1 MTPAS
6 SHSRARE
13 ILELVSRAVEANPD
27 AGSPVVR
34 VRAHVSRRTGN
45 EALELL
51 LHAGFIQRRRVNGDD
66 AYRSVRPYRASLEAP
81 HAWLAEPHAVGASA
95 A

>member
-1 MTPAS
+1 M
-6 SHSRARE
+6 
-13 ILELVSRAVEANPD
+13 ELVSRAVEANPD

-66 AYRSVRPYRASLEAP
+66 ACAVGP
-81 HAWLAEPHAVGASA
+81 HAAIGVVSVHPPTLYEPGVKQ
-95 A
+95 

>member
-1 MTPAS
+1 M
-6 SHSRARE
+6 
-13 ILELVSRAVEANPD
+13 ELVSRAVEANPD

-51 LHAGFIQRRRVNGDD
+51 LRAGFIQRRRVNGDD
-66 AYRSVRPYRASLEAP
+66 AYRSVRPYRASVETP

>member
-1 MTPAS
+1 
-6 SHSRARE
+6 
-13 ILELVSRAVEANPD
+13 LELASRTVETNPD

-34 VRAHVSRRTGN
+34 ARAQVSRRTGN

-51 LHAGFIQRRRVNGDD
+51 LRAGFIERRRVTGGD
-66 AYRSVRPYRASLEAP
+66 AYHSVRPYRASVEAP
-81 HAWLAEPHAVGASA
+81 HAWLAETHTVRACA

>member
-1 MTPAS
+1 
-6 SHSRARE
+6 
-13 ILELVSRAVEANPD
+13 LELVSRTVETNPD

-34 VRAHVSRRTGN
+34 ARAQVSRRTGN

-51 LHAGFIQRRRVNGDD
+51 LRAGFIERRHVNGDD
-66 AYRSVRPYRASLEAP
+66 SYRSVRPYRASVEAP
-81 HAWLAEPHAVGASA
+81 QAWLAETHAVRASA

>member
-6 SHSRARE
+6 AHSRARE
-13 ILELVSRAVEANPD
+13 ILELVSRTIETSPD

-34 VRAHVSRRTGN
+34 ARAQVSGRTGN

-51 LHAGFIQRRRVNGDD
+51 LRAGFIERRRVNGDD
-66 AYRSVRPYRASLEAP
+66 VYRSVRPYRASVEAP
-81 HAWLAEPHAVGASA
+81 HDWLAATHAVQASA

>member
-13 ILELVSRAVEANPD
+13 ILELVSRTIENGPD
-27 AGSPVVR
+27 PGAATLR
-34 VRAHVSRRTGN
+34 VRAHVSRRMGD

-51 LHAGFIQRRRVNGDD
+51 LRAGFIERRRVDGGDV
-66 AYRSVRPYRASLEAP
+66 YCSVRPYRASVEAP
-81 HAWLAEPHAVGASA
+81 SFAEGHAVRAKA